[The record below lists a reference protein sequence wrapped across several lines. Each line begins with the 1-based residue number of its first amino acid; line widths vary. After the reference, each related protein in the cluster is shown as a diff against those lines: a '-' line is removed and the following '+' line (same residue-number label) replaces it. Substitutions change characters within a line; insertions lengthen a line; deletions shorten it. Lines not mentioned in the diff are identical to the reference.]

1 MKKTLKVKLKKSGAG
16 RVPKHVATLKG
27 LGLTRTGR
35 VRELPDT
42 PQVRGMINQVS
53 YLVSIV
59 NKG

>member
-16 RVPKHVATLKG
+16 RVPKHAATLKG

-42 PQVRGMINQVS
+42 PEVRGMIKHVG
-53 YLVSIV
+53 YLVEVIE
-59 NKG
+59 K